1 MVMLKLGYDSREK
14 YNWKI
19 LPNDYSETHYNNK
32 LVVCYHAKLWEK
44 IKNIMKY
51 QKKGYDTPL
60 LIDGHRRTG
69 KSTIAKSTAYLINPN
84 LTINNFVPGLEEA
97 PDRIAKAKENDVLIF
112 DEGSL
117 VANSKDGM
125 TKLNKQLEKIIDVI
139 GIKRLVL
146 IFCMPSFF
154 KISQT
159 IAIQHS
165 RFLIHVYTGK
175 KLERGKFMYFGT
187 KKKKLLYEI
196 GKKNYG
202 SYKKPRSNWTGKFV
216 DFVLPFEED
225 YEKLKAESLA
235 EALGVGDKKNKP
247 MTRSQ
252 LQTEYIVNFKKNNPE
267 VTDKNIWIGFGISK
281 SEYYRR
287 RHGCKDVISPQSTAY
302 NIITP

>member
-1 MVMLKLGYDSREK
+1 MLKLGYDSREK

-19 LPNDYSETHYNNK
+19 LPNDYSKTHYNKK
-32 LVVCYHAKLWEK
+32 LVVPYHAKLWEK

-60 LIDGHRRTG
+60 LIDGPRRTG
-69 KSTIAKSTAYLINPN
+69 KSTLAKATAYLINPN

-97 PDRIAKAKENDVLIF
+97 PERIAKAKEEDVLIF

-125 TKLNKQLEKIIDVI
+125 TKLNKQLEKIIDVV
-139 GIKRLVL
+139 GVKRLVL

-159 IAIQHS
+159 ISVQHS
-165 RFLIHVYTGK
+165 RFLLHVYTGK

-196 GKKNYG
+196 GKKNFG
-202 SYKKPRSNWTGKFV
+202 SYRKPRSNWTGRFE
-216 DFVLPFEED
+216 DFTLPFEED
-225 YEKLKAESLA
+225 YVKLKAESLA
-235 EALGVGDKKNKP
+235 EALGVGPKKDKPKTKDDYK
-247 MTRSQ
+247 R
-252 LQTEYIVNFKKNNPE
+252 EFIVNFKKNNPE
-267 VTDKNIWIGFGISK
+267 VTGKIIAKGFGISTRA
-281 SEYYRR
+281 YYRHMATHR
-287 RHGCKDVISPQSTAY
+287 ALKGE
-302 NIITP
+302 